1 MMSSQQLTAACL
13 SGASRRMAV
22 RSMTSYRCMSVQ
34 IHAAASIP
42 SKIMPACRTTI
53 YAHLI
58 PSHPYSLA
66 GSQMSTRNIVT
77 VPNHGERCRPPPS
90 VNDYARL
97 SKLLLP
103 TSKDSD
109 PSANSASH
117 DLLLRGGFI
126 RQSSAGI
133 YSYLP
138 FGLRVLDKLEAIID
152 DEMQHIGGQ
161 KISLPCLLSSAP
173 WKATGRWETT
183 GPEMFKVK
191 DRKNSEFLLSPT
203 HEEEITS
210 LVASLVSSHRQ
221 LPLRLYQIGRKY
233 RDELRPRSGLL
244 RAREF
249 IMKDMYSFDS
259 SEEAALDTYTLVQSA
274 YHRILS
280 RIGIPFVVAEADTG
294 NIGGTR
300 SHEYHF
306 TSSVGEDTVLAC
318 SECGYIANE
327 EKAIGVASSS
337 TAEVVD
343 VNFHKELEA
352 HPVRESSVSCA
363 SRLVAKS
370 PSLSI
375 KYYKLQLQDTEER
388 DLAVVYLSGRTIN
401 PLHLK
406 KLPELADLCIKET
419 VAKRVESTD
428 SAGVVVLDESVGNST
443 VSLLKSA
450 IEKSAIPGDV
460 VIQANIIT
468 AEEGDQCIHCHSQP
482 EKPLTSPNGEISKPI
497 SGHLKATR
505 AIEIGH
511 TFYLG
516 TKYSE
521 PLNAKFMSPTQG
533 QHTIIMG
540 CYGMGVSRMVS
551 AIVEASHDKNG
562 IIWPLSVAPYKVCI
576 IALPQ
581 KNNADNQAKVDAEVQ
596 RLVQVFGSTYG
607 KSNIVVDDRDFVQYG
622 I

>member
-1 MMSSQQLTAACL
+1 
-13 SGASRRMAV
+13 
-22 RSMTSYRCMSVQ
+22 
-34 IHAAASIP
+34 
-42 SKIMPACRTTI
+42 MPACRTTI

-77 VPNHGERCRPPPS
+77 VPNHGERCRLPPS

-327 EKAIGVASSS
+327 EK
-337 TAEVVD
+337 
-343 VNFHKELEA
+343 L
-352 HPVRESSVSCA
+352 
-363 SRLVAKS
+363 LVLLRAVPLKS
-370 PSLSI
+370 F
-375 KYYKLQLQDTEER
+375 
-388 DLAVVYLSGRTIN
+388 
-401 PLHLK
+401 
-406 KLPELADLCIKET
+406 PELADLCIKET
-419 VAKRVESTD
+419 VAKRVESTG

-581 KNNADNQAKVDAEVQ
+581 KNNADNQEKVDAEVQ

-622 I
+622 YKMKDAQLVGYPFVAIVGKSFLEKGTIELHSREKGTIEHVLL

>member
-1 MMSSQQLTAACL
+1 
-13 SGASRRMAV
+13 
-22 RSMTSYRCMSVQ
+22 
-34 IHAAASIP
+34 
-42 SKIMPACRTTI
+42 MPACRTTI

-419 VAKRVESTD
+419 VAKRVESTG
-428 SAGVVVLDESVGNST
+428 SAGVVVLDES
-443 VSLLKSA
+443 
-450 IEKSAIPGDV
+450 
-460 VIQANIIT
+460 
-468 AEEGDQCIHCHSQP
+468 
-482 EKPLTSPNGEISKPI
+482 PLTSPNGEISKPI

-622 I
+622 YKMKDAQLVGYPFVAIVGKSFLEKGTIELHSREKGTIEHVLL